1 MVDIPKSLGELLR
14 NTATQYPTKKAL
26 FYKQSGQYESLT
38 WAQVQD
44 RVNALASFF
53 IAQGMVPGDRVAILS
68 ENRPE
73 WAITD
78 LAAATAGLISVP
90 LYPSLTPSEIGFLL
104 QNSGSKWIAI
114 SNKAFL
120 TKIKDIRPKPTE
132 LKGILAFEA
141 AVQIEKDGFDVP
153 IHLMLDAERQSF
165 HPELEARFKNV
176 SHADIASI
184 IYTSGT
190 TGTPKG
196 VMLTHANFI
205 YNTAYCHETLKMS
218 SSDSHLSFLPLC
230 HVFERT
236 AGHYL
241 MVSLGASI
249 SYAENLD
256 TVPKNI
262 LEIKPTFLF
271 GVPRFFEKI
280 QTKVLES
287 VKKASPIRQGIFHWA
302 KELGRKKRQSERISF
317 INQLLMPLAR
327 TLVYKKFKDGLGGR
341 IRFCVSGGAPL
352 PKEIAEFFCDLGI
365 MIYEGYGLTET
376 SPVMSVNREG
386 RVRFGS
392 VGLPLRDT
400 EIKLTAEGEIITKSL
415 CVMKGYFGLPNE
427 TNEVLKDGWFY
438 TGDLGRIDKEGF
450 VYITGRKKELIV
462 TSGGKK
468 ISPAPIEELLES
480 DPYILRCVLFGEGKK
495 FLTALIVPQIK
506 EILAYAE
513 QQKIAFSDE
522 ASLLKDKKI
531 IEFMDARIQ
540 ALMKDYASYEKI
552 KYFLL
557 LEHDFSLASGEL
569 TPSLKVKRNV
579 VVSRHTEALLKF
591 YEERHA

>member
-14 NTATQYPTKKAL
+14 RTAIQNPTKKAL
-26 FYKQSGQYESLT
+26 YYKLSGQYESLT
-38 WAQVQD
+38 WAQAQD

-53 IAQGMVPGDRVAILS
+53 LAQGLLPGDRVAILS

-78 LAAATAGLISVP
+78 LAIATAGLVSVP
-90 LYPSLTPSEIGFLL
+90 LYPSLTPNEIGFLL
-104 QNSGSKWIAI
+104 QNSGAKWIAI
-114 SNKAFL
+114 SNKSFFL
-120 TKIKDIRPKPTE
+120 KLKEARPKLTE
-132 LKGILAFEA
+132 LKGVLAYEA
-141 AVQIEKDGFDVP
+141 SVQIEKDGFDIPV
-153 IHLMLDAERQSF
+153 HLMSDAERQAV
-165 HPELEARFKNV
+165 HPELEERFKNV
-176 SHADIASI
+176 SHGDIASI

-196 VMLTHANFI
+196 VMLTHGNFI
-205 YNTAYCHETLKMS
+205 YNTIYCHETLKMS
-218 SSDSHLSFLPLC
+218 SSDSHLSFLPLS

-241 MVSLGASI
+241 MIYLGASI
-249 SYAENLD
+249 AYAENLD

-280 QTKVLES
+280 QTKVTDA
-287 VKKASPIRQGIFHWA
+287 VKKASPIRQGVFYWA
-302 KELGRKKRQSERISF
+302 KELGRKKRQSEKISL
-317 INQLLMPLAR
+317 INQLLLPLAKA
-327 TLVYKKFKDGLGGR
+327 LVYKKFKDGLGGR

-365 MIYEGYGLTET
+365 VIYEGYGLTET

-415 CVMKGYFGLPNE
+415 CVMKGYYGLPDE
-427 TNEVLKDGWFY
+427 TSEVLKDGWFY
-438 TGDLGRIDKEGF
+438 TGDLGRIDKDGF

-468 ISPAPIEELLES
+468 VSPAPIEELLQS

-495 FLTALIVPQIK
+495 FLTALIVPQIS
-506 EILAYAE
+506 ELVAYAQ

-522 ASLLKDKKI
+522 ASLLKDRKI
-531 IEFMDARIQ
+531 IEFLDARIQ

-552 KYFLL
+552 KYFHL

-569 TPSLKVKRNV
+569 TPSLKVKRSV
-579 VVSRHTEALLKF
+579 VLSRHTDALLKL